1 MSTTETLQT
10 TPDPFNVELGNNDQ
24 GDGVVGDGVVGDG
37 VVGDDRNTEYNDI
50 KIEGEGVT
58 FTYNEDERNEETGHS
73 GVELDIDLSEFEVFE
88 AMTAELLE
96 SENADGNDDMA
107 MYGPDPEAKP
117 KDNFMI
123 ESRAE
128 EINTVS
134 LGDAIRVGELDYV
147 VVGGSVSDTV
157 KGDEEA
163 NIAGKL
169 YEKNSDEL
177 TCSGTKRETTIH
189 GKMDIASSYEDNI
202 MLGGTMN
209 EIWTGPSM
217 VVAAMSDDLMAGIG
231 VRATMGLDLWL
242 SMLNAM
248 EERPAS
254 AAADGMLLEVAATHF
269 EREPGTSQYAVGILT
284 WSGTTITTTRSG
296 FRQLMRV
303 AIGVRN
309 LLPGAA
315 SGGSET
321 PPPSPPSGPGMGN
334 ALLLAGLVGVGA
346 SLSRGIF
353 RIGMTAN
360 RLADAARLSDTAADA
375 ARMAQ
380 AAADSI
386 SLGEDVTL
394 LRHSADAAAQLE
406 ELKAADNAKM
416 ADDLSKQASE
426 FIARANDMEE
436 ADPERARALRKAAES
451 LVDAQSDV
459 KNGIDPRRALIRQSE
474 ILENLGLA
482 DEAQKLRAHALAYGT
497 MVDNVKHIDAAL
509 KENLKELR
517 KSWSNDAKG
526 IRGDAAALADSDP
539 EKYEKMNEAATAL
552 DAAAKKVKNNQDPRV
567 ELLAKADELD
577 QAGEAELAAQLR
589 HAADQYSQTV
599 RNAVGGPVQPNLLFY
614 DPTVEGYGGVGENR
628 VNEALNEPGY
638 SQANATGR
646 TGNDVA
652 GVYKPPELP
661 EEGVANVTEQAVDDA
676 RYWRSDALHHKWRA
690 GDDTLDA
697 GTREVAGEMFTQ
709 LTVAHEAVSEGA
721 DPRPGLL
728 AAADRLQSYGHI
740 AEATELRDYADE
752 FTVNLAKYTDANG
765 GVQPRGVLDKGLR
778 VAEGLIGTGDGLD
791 EIRYSSDLGEGGGK
805 TVTGVGSSTDVQ
817 SNYDEWIANE
827 RLRIDNGVG
836 DSGHK
841 MDAAKLPEGF
851 DREQA
856 LTDINRTI
864 TAVETNFA
872 DDINQRLDQ
881 GIETL
886 EREIE
891 VFRRGSETATD
902 PAEIA
907 RYKMRVEQKTGRLE
921 AYKAAK
927 EAVEAGENPYLAIR
941 KHYAEY
947 HYTTNGM
954 FNQNFTNAKANGMR
968 DSLTEMK
975 RWLGPDDL
983 DWEAHK
989 AQLDMINIAKAE
1001 IEAGRDP
1008 AYAMDAVI
1016 QTLPKSTEA
1025 KPSSARKSA
1034 QEAADN
1040 INSQWDINWAGA
1052 DVGRVDLET
1061 INAAGGN
1068 LWKGRPPPLVPGTEV
1083 ENIAGVS
1090 DDLVGI
1096 APAHYDAG
1104 VVTADD
1110 GIASHVYDH
1119 LEPPMSWPRDPDL
1132 NSARAS
1138 VQMQSDEI
1146 IAAGDEI
1153 AALRASAGD
1162 TPLGGS
1168 ATAIDTPINSADIAH
1183 GDGVQWPGPQALD
1196 DPDAPTAGQTTQGE
1210 YRDVVVNQPDNIN
1223 VDDGPVRAV
1232 SDPPD
1237 SQAVVSAIP
1246 DVNMNPDGSYVQG
1259 KRKTTRTANRWKK
1272 WFQAAGESDL
1282 NDEAVRRL
1290 HDSLTQAGEQDW
1302 LNDMANKTDTAPS
1315 WLSTRQHMRDEL
1327 TRLRRESNW
1336 RGTIAYGDAL
1346 KDMRDE
1352 LVAQLPE
1359 LAGLSEEAA
1368 QGAPDARK
1376 AYEALSKAAD
1386 EAAESG
1392 DWARF
1397 KKITEFL
1404 EGFDARSR
1412 LKLAAIGEE
1421 VQNADQIADL
1431 RRTNRLNDQIDA
1443 EKLSTAIDENL
1454 DDAQDELAQTMERMG
1469 VGEATQEQVQEA
1481 GNKAAYW
1488 QTAKDLVNK
1497 GEDPLVESSNTIA
1510 YLQATNQHDEAAINL
1525 RLQATLEAMI
1535 SNPDYHKQVDAF
1547 SYPTGA
1553 GLRPDLSAS
1562 PGAESGRYS
1571 KGVLNEIDMRQFI
1584 SARASTEGAGA
1595 AGVDAMSYEDGV
1607 SMITRAAGDAD
1618 IVAAPMPRPTWKGDT
1633 TQGILK
1639 IGPQQEPM
1647 PQWGGRNV
1655 SHTFTQEEADLMRQ
1669 IQIRRANTVWGQDS
1683 AGTAVTPTRKKA
1695 TKISFGKNESREY
1708 VSTDHSVA
1716 IGVGDMYHVR
1726 TSQFDSWTPTRQAG
1740 TRMVSNVGDF
1750 PFSLRDRIVTTLMQG
1765 KAASAEDVA
1774 SLHDELRDMAKGAGL
1789 HDGNYS
1795 TTASP
1800 KEWLK
1805 MRMAARDLRV
1815 SHPHLALGAAYQ
1827 ANLDTKTIGKLLDLL
1842 DAGH

>member
-1 MSTTETLQT
+1 MSTTQT
-10 TPDPFNVELGNNDQ
+10 PQSTPDPFNVELGNNDQ

-37 VVGDDRNTEYNDI
+37 VVGDGVVGDDRNTEYDDI

-58 FTYNEDERNEETGHS
+58 FTYNKDERNEETGHS

-96 SENADGNDDMA
+96 SENAEGNDDIA
-107 MYGPDPEAKP
+107 TYGPDPEAKP
-117 KDNFMI
+117 KDDFMI
-123 ESRAE
+123 ETRAE

-134 LGDAIRVGELDYV
+134 LGDWVRDGELDYV

-163 NIAGKL
+163 NITGKL

-189 GKMDIASSYEDNI
+189 GKMDVNSSYEDNI
-202 MLGGTMN
+202 MLGGTMT
-209 EIWTGPSM
+209 ETWTGPSM

-254 AAADGMLLEVAATHF
+254 VAADGMLLEVAATHF

-303 AIGVRN
+303 AIGARN

-321 PPPSPPSGPGMGN
+321 PPPSPPAGPSMGN

-394 LRHSADAAAQLE
+394 LRHSADAATQLE

-436 ADPERARALRKAAES
+436 TDPERARALRKAAES

-482 DEAQKLRAHALAYGT
+482 DEAQKLRSHALAYGT
-497 MVDNVKHIDAAL
+497 MIDNVKHIDAAL
-509 KENLKELR
+509 KEDLKELR

-526 IRGDAAALADSDP
+526 MRGDANALADSDP

-577 QAGEAELAAQLR
+577 QAGETQLAAQLR
-589 HAADQYSQTV
+589 RAADQYSQTV
-599 RNAVGGPVQPNLLFY
+599 RKAVGGPVQPNLLFY
-614 DPTVEGYGGVGENR
+614 DPTVEGYGGVGENS

-638 SQANATGR
+638 TQADATGR

-652 GVYKPPELP
+652 VVHKPPELP

-752 FTVNLAKYTDANG
+752 FTVNLAKYTAANG
-765 GVQPRGVLDKGLR
+765 GVQPRGVLDKNLR

-817 SNYDEWIANE
+817 GNYDEWIANE
-827 RLRIDNGVG
+827 QLRIDNGVG

-851 DREQA
+851 DKEQC

-891 VFRRGSETATD
+891 VFRKGAETATD

-921 AYKAAK
+921 AYRAAK
-927 EAVEAGENPYLAIR
+927 KAVDAGENPYLAIR

-947 HYTTNGM
+947 HYTTNGE

-968 DSLTEMK
+968 DSLIEMK

-989 AQLDMINIAKAE
+989 AQLDMIKIAKKE

-1008 AYAMDAVI
+1008 AYAMDAI
-1016 QTLPKSTEA
+1016 IRTLPD
-1025 KPSSARKSA
+1025 PSSARTGA
-1034 QEAADN
+1034 QDAADK
-1040 INSQWDINWAGA
+1040 INSRWDVLWAGA
-1052 DVGRVDLET
+1052 DVTRVDLEA
-1061 INAAGGN
+1061 IKAAGSN
-1068 LWKGRPPPLVPGTEV
+1068 LWKGQPPPLVPGTQV
-1083 ENIAGVS
+1083 ENIAGVG
-1090 DDLVGI
+1090 DDLVGVG
-1096 APAHYDAG
+1096 PSHYDAG

-1110 GIASHVYDH
+1110 SITNQIYDR
-1119 LEPPMSWPRDPDL
+1119 LDPPLSWPSDPDL
-1132 NSARAS
+1132 NSARTS
-1138 VQMQSDEI
+1138 VQLQSDEI
-1146 IAAGDEI
+1146 IAAADEI
-1153 AALRASAGD
+1153 AATRAGAGD
-1162 TPLGGS
+1162 TPVGG
-1168 ATAIDTPINSADIAH
+1168 AAAAIDTPINNADIAH

-1196 DPDAPTAGQTTQGE
+1196 DPDAPTTGQTTQGE
-1210 YRDVVVNQPDNIN
+1210 YRDVVINQPDNIN

-1259 KRKTTRTANRWKK
+1259 RRKTTRTANRWKK
-1272 WFQAAGESDL
+1272 WFQTAGESDL

-1290 HDSLTQAGEQDW
+1290 HESLTQAGEQDW
-1302 LNDMANKTDTAPS
+1302 LNDMANKTDGAPG

-1346 KDMRDE
+1346 KEMRDE

-1359 LAGLSEEAA
+1359 LTGLSEEAA
-1368 QGAPDARK
+1368 QNAPNARK

-1386 EAAESG
+1386 EAAQSG

-1404 EGFDARSR
+1404 EGFDAQSR
-1412 LKLAAIGEE
+1412 LRLAALAEQVDI
-1421 VQNADQIADL
+1421 ADEIADL
-1431 RRTNRLNDQIDA
+1431 RRTNSAQRPDRRT
-1443 EKLSTAIDENL
+1443 EKLSDSDRREP
-1454 DDAQDELAQTMERMG
+1454 RRRPGG
-1469 VGEATQEQVQEA
+1469 V
-1481 GNKAAYW
+1481 
-1488 QTAKDLVNK
+1488 
-1497 GEDPLVESSNTIA
+1497 
-1510 YLQATNQHDEAAINL
+1510 
-1525 RLQATLEAMI
+1525 
-1535 SNPDYHKQVDAF
+1535 
-1547 SYPTGA
+1547 
-1553 GLRPDLSAS
+1553 RPD
-1562 PGAESGRYS
+1562 
-1571 KGVLNEIDMRQFI
+1571 
-1584 SARASTEGAGA
+1584 
-1595 AGVDAMSYEDGV
+1595 
-1607 SMITRAAGDAD
+1607 
-1618 IVAAPMPRPTWKGDT
+1618 
-1633 TQGILK
+1633 
-1639 IGPQQEPM
+1639 
-1647 PQWGGRNV
+1647 
-1655 SHTFTQEEADLMRQ
+1655 H
-1669 IQIRRANTVWGQDS
+1669 
-1683 AGTAVTPTRKKA
+1683 
-1695 TKISFGKNESREY
+1695 
-1708 VSTDHSVA
+1708 
-1716 IGVGDMYHVR
+1716 
-1726 TSQFDSWTPTRQAG
+1726 
-1740 TRMVSNVGDF
+1740 
-1750 PFSLRDRIVTTLMQG
+1750 
-1765 KAASAEDVA
+1765 
-1774 SLHDELRDMAKGAGL
+1774 
-1789 HDGNYS
+1789 
-1795 TTASP
+1795 
-1800 KEWLK
+1800 
-1805 MRMAARDLRV
+1805 
-1815 SHPHLALGAAYQ
+1815 
-1827 ANLDTKTIGKLLDLL
+1827 
-1842 DAGH
+1842 